1 MMVKKGFSWLLILL
15 SVVVITGIGGGAYY
29 LGTKS
34 FSKSV
39 PISPSETKQT
49 NVSPQPSEKE
59 TQTPLFSGS
68 VKKISKDLGLFKIS
82 DIDKEN
88 GVPDY
93 IVYFE
98 AGVFTRGEFKDYTR
112 ILAIRP
118 SEGPGP
124 SLQFVLA
131 TKDYESFYLDDP
143 ENKAIN
149 YPESDWDSPYMYI
162 DKNKIVKTVTLDTEH
177 PKTIGLEK
185 PYGLIKEV
193 SVLTENKK
201 TGQKDKY
208 GNDIYLEEPIIE
220 FDQSQ
225 SLTSSEKQ
233 LTFFAGGTDWGTG
246 EGYSDKEKKSLEIRK
261 KYLLSTTLVH
271 AQDSTG
277 LAFLYLLSS
286 QKDIDSYL
294 SKLPSYE
301 QDLIAHKK
309 QVVLFNEKKLKE
321 YPTSPEYLTIPG
333 MKTTKSL
340 SGLADDY
347 YNTYESA
354 FPGAC
359 GGTQSTF
366 IIDLPKSDD
375 LVSVSSS
382 STYPLYFLKDN
393 KHPLYELAYQTKTDI
408 DDETYKSVNDNKS
421 KPTFEEYVA
430 KHPLLIF
437 KDIWG
442 RWGVIGEFDIKLMGG
457 CGKPVVYLYPE
468 KPTSVHLSFMTS
480 ISLNTQIPFYNNGWF
495 VKVQPDGSLTD
506 LQPQYTDCSKID
518 SLKFGSEYASN
529 ACKTNSY
536 PYIYWSGKSL
546 QNSYPK
552 AEGGWIVAREN
563 LETFMSEKL
572 KEIGLTEKESNDMT
586 SYWVPKMKEKNSP
599 YYRIS
604 FLTTNQMN
612 EFIPMNV
619 NPLPDSILR
628 IFLDHKALSIK
639 PSVEPQPQQFNQFIR
654 NGFTFVEWGGLIQ

>member
-1 MMVKKGFSWLLILL
+1 MVKKGFSWIIIIV
-15 SVVVITGIGGGAYY
+15 SVLVITGIAGGAYY

-39 PISPSETKQT
+39 PISPPITKKI
-49 NVSPQPSEKE
+49 NASPQPSEKE
-59 TQTPLFSGS
+59 TLAPLFSGS

-82 DIDKEN
+82 DTDKEN
-88 GVPDY
+88 GIPDY

-98 AGVFTRGEFKDYTR
+98 AGMFTRGEFKDYTR

-131 TKDYESFYLDDP
+131 TKNYESFYLDDP

-162 DKNKIVKTVTLDTEH
+162 DKSKIVKTVTLDTEH
-177 PKTIGLEK
+177 PKTINLEK
-185 PYGLIKEV
+185 PFGLIKEE

-208 GNDIYLEEPIIE
+208 GNDIYLEEPITQFE
-220 FDQSQ
+220 QSQ
-225 SLTSSEKQ
+225 SLTSSEKK
-233 LTFFAGGTDWGTG
+233 LKFYAGSTDWGTG
-246 EGYSDKEKKSLEIRK
+246 EEVRK
-261 KYLLSTTLVH
+261 KYLHSTTLVH
-271 AQDSTG
+271 IQDSTG
-277 LAFLYLLSS
+277 LVFSYLLSS
-286 QKDIDSYL
+286 QKDIDKYL

-301 QDLIAHKK
+301 QDSIAHKK

-321 YPTSPEYLTIPG
+321 YPTSPEYLSLPG

-340 SGLADDY
+340 SGLANDY

-382 STYPLYFLKDN
+382 STYPLYFLKDS

-408 DDETYKSVNDNKS
+408 DNETYKSVNEGKS

-437 KDIWG
+437 KDAWG
-442 RWGVIGEFDIKLMGG
+442 RWGVMGEFDIKLMGG

-468 KPTSVHLSFMTS
+468 KPTVVHLSF
-480 ISLNTQIPFYNNGWF
+480 ISPVSLDTQIPFYNNGWF
-495 VKVQPDGSLTD
+495 VKAQPDGILTD

-518 SLKFGSEYASN
+518 SLKFGSEYAGN

-536 PYIYWSGKSL
+536 PYIYWSGKSV

-552 AEGGWIVAREN
+552 IEGGWIIEKNN
-563 LETFMSEKL
+563 LQKFMDEKL
-572 KEIGLTEKESNDMT
+572 KEIGLTEKESDDMT
-586 SYWVPKMKEKNSP
+586 SYWVSKMSEKDTP
-599 YYRIS
+599 YYQIS
-604 FLTTNQMN
+604 FLQTREMN
-612 EFIPMNV
+612 EFIPMAV
-619 NPLPDSILR
+619 NPQPDSVLR
-628 IFLDHKALSIK
+628 VFLDYKALNTR
-639 PSVEPQPQQFNQFIR
+639 PSTDPKPQQFDKFIR
-654 NGFTFVEWGGLIQ
+654 RGFTFVEWGGRQF